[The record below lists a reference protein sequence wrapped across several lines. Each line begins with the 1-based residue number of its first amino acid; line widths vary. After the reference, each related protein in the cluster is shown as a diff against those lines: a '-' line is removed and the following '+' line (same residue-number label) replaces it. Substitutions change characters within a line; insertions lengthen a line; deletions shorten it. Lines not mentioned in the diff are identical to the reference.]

1 MEPVTTI
8 NVAAML
14 VLLGGLIAKVVER
27 IRARFPRLDGDLV
40 TLLSV
45 ALGVGLAWSLDLR
58 GAEDLAGSAG
68 LDLGTLPLWL
78 DYGLT
83 GLGLGLGAG
92 IINDFIRREARTTIT
107 VNGVTGVHEALPLLE
122 ELPED
127 GLGSH

>member
-14 VLLGGLIAKVVER
+14 ILLGGLIAKVVQR

-40 TLLSV
+40 SLL
-45 ALGVGLAWSLDLR
+45 AILLGVGLAYALDLR
-58 GAEDLAGSAG
+58 GAAELAGSAG
-68 LDLGTLPLWL
+68 LDLGTVPQWL
-78 DYGLT
+78 DYALT
-83 GLGLGLGAG
+83 GIGLGLGAG
-92 IINDFIRREARTTIT
+92 VISDVINRPPPIIT
-107 VNGVTGVHEALPLLE
+107 VTTAAGDHE